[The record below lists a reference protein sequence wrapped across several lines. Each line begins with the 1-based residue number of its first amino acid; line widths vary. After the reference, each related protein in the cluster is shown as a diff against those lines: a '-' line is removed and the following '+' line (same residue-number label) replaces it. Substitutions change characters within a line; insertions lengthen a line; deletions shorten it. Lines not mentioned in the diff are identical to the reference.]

1 MNVFFDTEFSDL
13 IGIKHDPALISV
25 GCVASDGREYYAE
38 LSNTW
43 TKEICSDFVIGVVIP
58 LLQGDQC
65 RMTEAQLAVSL
76 KDWIEGL
83 TEQEVIFRSDSP
95 SFDWGWIVQLFQD
108 YGWPK
113 NLRKKCGTIYFNHD
127 YQIRRYEQGLAEYW
141 KANGRQRH
149 HALVDARSLQFA
161 WKFAIKRGM

>member
-1 MNVFFDTEFSDL
+1 MNVFFDTEFSDM

-25 GCVASDGREYYAE
+25 GCVAADGREFYVE

-43 TKEICSDFVIGVVIP
+43 TKEICSDFVVENVLG
-58 LLQGDQC
+58 LLEGAKYS
-65 RMTEAQLAVSL
+65 MTEAQLAARL

-108 YGWPK
+108 YGWPR
-113 NLRKKCGTIYFNHD
+113 NLRQQCGTINFD
-127 YQIRRYEQGLAEYW
+127 ARQQRRFEDGLRLYW
-141 KANGRQRH
+141 KANGARRH